1 MTPPIRPQ
9 TRYRVAQLNP
19 RQPTPF
25 ALAPDAE
32 ARSAIADELGLT
44 ALSALRFSGEI
55 RPAQSD
61 AWEVTGKLSAK
72 VVQPCVVT
80 LAPVKT
86 ALAEDVRRLFS
97 PQAKTSEA
105 EDVEMGDDE
114 LEPLGQFID
123 IEAMMIEAL
132 TLALPLYP
140 RAAGAALDAPQEDET
155 AQTRKPFA
163 GLADLLK
170 NPSRDN

>member
-1 MTPPIRPQ
+1 MTPPTRPQ

-19 RQPTPF
+19 RQPTAF

-32 ARSAIADELGLT
+32 ARAAIAAQLG
-44 ALSALRFSGEI
+44 LSALPALRFTGEI
-55 RPAQSD
+55 RPAPSD
-61 AWEVTGKLSAK
+61 AWEVTAKLSAK
-72 VVQPCVVT
+72 VVQPCVIT

-86 ALAEDVRRLFS
+86 ALAEDVHRIFS
-97 PQAKTSEA
+97 PHARQPEG

-114 LEPLGQFID
+114 SELLGQFID
-123 IEAMMIEAL
+123 IETIMAEEL

-140 RAAGAALDAPQEDET
+140 RAAGAELDAPQDPDDAE
-155 AQTRKPFA
+155 TRKPFA

-170 NPSRDN
+170 NRDA